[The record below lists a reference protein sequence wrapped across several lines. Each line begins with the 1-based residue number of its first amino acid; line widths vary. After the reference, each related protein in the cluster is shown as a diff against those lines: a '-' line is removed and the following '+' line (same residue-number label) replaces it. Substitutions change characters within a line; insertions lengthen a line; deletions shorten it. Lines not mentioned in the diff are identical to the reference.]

1 MDKEVFLRLESSLR
15 QIKTTLLSDAELRKL
30 LYYSSEE
37 VKGNL
42 EDMKDVTIAAVEGN
56 IYLQLV
62 VDLDTKPP
70 FDKRNY
76 LSIYL
81 SSGSRTD
88 EDMMIYGIAVQV
100 GCEKHDWNLKGR
112 VRPLLIVQKIINLL
126 DNQKFDLSHPLEF
139 NNIDQ
144 TIVNDDVIGYAVV
157 FAAGDGAH
165 EKPQS

>member
-15 QIKTTLLSDAELRKL
+15 QIKTTLLSDPELRKL

-37 VKGNL
+37 VKSSL
-42 EDMKDVTIAAVEGN
+42 EDLKDVTIAAVDGN
-56 IYLQLV
+56 IFLQMV

-76 LSIYL
+76 ISIYL
-81 SSGSRTD
+81 SSGKCSD
-88 EDMMIYGIAVQV
+88 EDFMSYALNIQV
-100 GCEKHDWNLKGR
+100 SSEKHDWNLKGR
-112 VRPLLIVQKIINLL
+112 IRPLLMASRVAALL
-126 DNQKFDLSHPLEF
+126 DGKKLDMSGPIYFSSIQQVL
-139 NNIDQ
+139 
-144 TIVNDDVIGYAVV
+144 VNDDVSGYALI